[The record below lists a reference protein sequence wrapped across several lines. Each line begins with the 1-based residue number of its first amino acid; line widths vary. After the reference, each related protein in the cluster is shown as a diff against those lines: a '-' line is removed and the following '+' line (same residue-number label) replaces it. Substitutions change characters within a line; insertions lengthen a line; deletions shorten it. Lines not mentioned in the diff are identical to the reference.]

1 MSLVDKEIKQ
11 VEQGMCWATR
21 YNPKTGKTEVCKHK
35 TECEL
40 AIKFVEYSNSGKPFY
55 DCKDYVGSQYI
66 KKWRTCK
73 VWKFFCKKK

>member
-1 MSLVDKEIKQ
+1 MKSLVDKEIKQ

-40 AIKFVEYSNSGKPFY
+40 AIKFVEYSGF
-55 DCKDYVGSQYI
+55 SQAENERGRLA
-66 KKWRTCK
+66 RTTEL
-73 VWKFFCKKK
+73 V